1 MGITQYV
8 ALNKMLAVLGG
19 GKCLFQSQFLP
30 QTGASFCPVLFFF
43 FFLSL
48 YGNDQMG
55 FLHNSLTLRD
65 QSDWFLAVKTICA
78 PGINPLCHNALTFG
92 SIAGFNLQILH

>member
-1 MGITQYV
+1 MSVPVPVFTSNWC
-8 ALNKMLAVLGG
+8 LVL
-19 GKCLFQSQFLP
+19 S
-30 QTGASFCPVLFFF
+30 SVVFF

-65 QSDWFLAVKTICA
+65 QSDWFLAVKAICA

-92 SIAGFNLQILH
+92 SIAGFNLRILH